1 MCDALENDCY
11 LDALG
16 SYDRVFTQVAKSTH
30 HQPRFGGEKHLS
42 NGMQVSPIWCGS
54 LALRTFG
61 FSSTIF

>member
-30 HQPRFGGEKHLS
+30 HQPRFGGENDFLEILHL
-42 NGMQVSPIWCGS
+42 
-54 LALRTFG
+54 T
-61 FSSTIF
+61 